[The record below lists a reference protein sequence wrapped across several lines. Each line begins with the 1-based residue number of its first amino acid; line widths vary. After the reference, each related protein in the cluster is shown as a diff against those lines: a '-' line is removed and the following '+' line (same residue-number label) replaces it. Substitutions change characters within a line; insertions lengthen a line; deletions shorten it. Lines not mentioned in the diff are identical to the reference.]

1 MKEKWFI
8 CNFYLKGWTKRCKF
22 VEKEE
27 EAYVVVKEKVE
38 MGWMEIKDIDM
49 VETQGEMEI
58 DVNLLEEPIHGV
70 VVGKGLVGV
79 SSLL

>member
-1 MKEKWFI
+1 MKEK
-8 CNFYLKGWTKRCKF
+8 
-22 VEKEE
+22 
-27 EAYVVVKEKVE
+27 AE

-58 DVNLLEEPIHGV
+58 DINVLEEPIHGV

-79 SSLL
+79 LSLL

>member
-1 MKEKWFI
+1 
-8 CNFYLKGWTKRCKF
+8 LKGWTKRCKF
-22 VEKEE
+22 VEKVE
-27 EAYVVVKEKVE
+27 EAYVVMKEKAE

-58 DVNLLEEPIHGV
+58 DINVLEEPIHGV

-79 SSLL
+79 LSLL